1 MSAIA
6 AGIDPLPDG
15 TEQLPPTVIA
25 RKRRWFRR
33 LPGKAKV
40 GAAILAV
47 FILVAIIGPTIAP
60 FDPTAT
66 TPGQALPLG
75 AERHPPARHH
85 RHRPGRALPAARR
98 HALDGRARAAHRSD
112 RDVLSVVIGMSA
124 GFLGG
129 ASDEGL
135 SLLANVFLVLPAL
148 PLLVVILGYLPHSGE
163 LPTAIVLS
171 ALGWP
176 WGARVIRA
184 QTLSLRNRDYVAA
197 ARESG
202 ERTWRII
209 LFEIFPNEIGLIAA
223 SFVGTVLYAILTSV
237 ALAFLGVAD
246 LSKWSFGTMLY
257 WAQNGNAVQ
266 LNAWWWYAP
275 PGICVA
281 LLGMSL
287 VLLNFGL
294 DELGNPRLR
303 AAGRA
308 ADRAPHVAAVRPD
321 AGPARSATGDS
332 VSAVTEPGARPHRRG
347 GRRDTRARARHPRPV
362 DRLSIG
368 RRRRPRGARRVARAG
383 AGRGRRPRRRERL
396 RQVDAR
402 VRVDPAAAP
411 AGGDHRRQRHLP
423 RPPRR
428 PGGVDVLAAKPGQL
442 RALRWREIAIVF
454 QSAMNSLNPVLRVSD
469 QLLDAVGAHLQLTD
483 EQRHDRIVELIEM
496 VGIPARG

>member
-15 TEQLPPTVIA
+15 TEQPPPAVIA
-25 RKRRWFRR
+25 RRPGWLRRV
-33 LPGKAKV
+33 PGKAKV
-40 GAAILAV
+40 GAAILGLFVLIAV
-47 FILVAIIGPTIAP
+47 IGPTIAP

-75 AERHPPARHH
+75 PNVTHLLGTTAT
-85 RHRPGRALPAARR
+85 GQ
-98 HALDGRARAAHRSD
+98 
-112 RDVLSVVIGMSA
+112 DVLSQLLVGTRSTVVLGLLTGVIATVLAVVVGMSA

-129 ASDEGL
+129 MSDEGL

-202 ERTWRII
+202 ESSLRII

-237 ALAFLGVAD
+237 ALSFLGVAD

-303 AAGRA
+303 AAGS
-308 ADRAPHVAAVRPD
+308 VR
-321 AGPARSATGDS
+321 
-332 VSAVTEPGARPHRRG
+332 V
-347 GRRDTRARARHPRPV
+347 GRRTWRPSDPTPV
-362 DRLSIG
+362 VRDE
-368 RRRRPRGARRVARAG
+368 
-383 AGRGRRPRRRERL
+383 RRE
-396 RQVDAR
+396 
-402 VRVDPAAAP
+402 
-411 AGGDHRRQRHLP
+411 
-423 RPPRR
+423 
-428 PGGVDVLAAKPGQL
+428 LA
-442 RALRWREIAIVF
+442 
-454 QSAMNSLNPVLRVSD
+454 
-469 QLLDAVGAHLQLTD
+469 
-483 EQRHDRIVELIEM
+483 
-496 VGIPARG
+496 

>member
-15 TEQLPPTVIA
+15 TEQPPPAVIA
-25 RKRRWFRR
+25 RRPGWLRRV
-33 LPGKAKV
+33 PGKAKV
-40 GAAILAV
+40 GAAILGLFVLIAV
-47 FILVAIIGPTIAP
+47 IGPTIAP

-75 AERHPPARHH
+75 PNATHLLGTTAT
-85 RHRPGRALPAARR
+85 GQ
-98 HALDGRARAAHRSD
+98 
-112 RDVLSVVIGMSA
+112 DVLSQLLVGTRSTVVLGLLTGVIATVLAVVVGMSA

-129 ASDEGL
+129 MSDEGL

-202 ERTWRII
+202 ESSLRII

-237 ALAFLGVAD
+237 ALSFLGVAD

-303 AAGRA
+303 AAGS
-308 ADRAPHVAAVRPD
+308 VR
-321 AGPARSATGDS
+321 
-332 VSAVTEPGARPHRRG
+332 V
-347 GRRDTRARARHPRPV
+347 GRRTWRPSDPTPV
-362 DRLSIG
+362 VRDE
-368 RRRRPRGARRVARAG
+368 
-383 AGRGRRPRRRERL
+383 RRE
-396 RQVDAR
+396 
-402 VRVDPAAAP
+402 
-411 AGGDHRRQRHLP
+411 
-423 RPPRR
+423 
-428 PGGVDVLAAKPGQL
+428 LA
-442 RALRWREIAIVF
+442 
-454 QSAMNSLNPVLRVSD
+454 
-469 QLLDAVGAHLQLTD
+469 
-483 EQRHDRIVELIEM
+483 
-496 VGIPARG
+496 

>member
-1 MSAIA
+1 
-6 AGIDPLPDG
+6 
-15 TEQLPPTVIA
+15 
-25 RKRRWFRR
+25 
-33 LPGKAKV
+33 
-40 GAAILAV
+40 
-47 FILVAIIGPTIAP
+47 
-60 FDPTAT
+60 
-66 TPGQALPLG
+66 
-75 AERHPPARHH
+75 
-85 RHRPGRALPAARR
+85 
-98 HALDGRARAAHRSD
+98 
-112 RDVLSVVIGMSA
+112 VIGTSA

-135 SLLANVFLVLPAL
+135 SLFANVFLVLPAL

-202 ERTWRII
+202 ESTWRII

-246 LSKWSFGTMLY
+246 LSRWSFGTMLY

-281 LLGMSL
+281 LLGMSM

-303 AAGRA
+303 ASGM
-308 ADRAPHVAAVRPD
+308 VKV
-321 AGPARSATGDS
+321 
-332 VSAVTEPGARPHRRG
+332 
-347 GRRDTRARARHPRPV
+347 GRRSWRPSDPTPVIRA
-362 DRLSIG
+362 DQ
-368 RRRRPRGARRVARAG
+368 RG
-383 AGRGRRPRRRERL
+383 
-396 RQVDAR
+396 
-402 VRVDPAAAP
+402 
-411 AGGDHRRQRHLP
+411 
-423 RPPRR
+423 
-428 PGGVDVLAAKPGQL
+428 
-442 RALRWREIAIVF
+442 EIA
-454 QSAMNSLNPVLRVSD
+454 
-469 QLLDAVGAHLQLTD
+469 
-483 EQRHDRIVELIEM
+483 
-496 VGIPARG
+496 

>member
-15 TEQLPPTVIA
+15 TEPLPPAVIT
-25 RKRRWFRR
+25 RKRGWLRR

-40 GAAILAV
+40 GAAILGLFLLIAV
-47 FILVAIIGPTIAP
+47 IGPTIAP
-60 FDPTAT
+60 FDPTAS

-75 AERHPPARHH
+75 PTTTHLLGTTAT
-85 RHRPGRALPAARR
+85 GQ
-98 HALDGRARAAHRSD
+98 
-112 RDVLSVVIGMSA
+112 DVLSQLLVGTRSTVVLGLLTGLIATLLAVVIGMSA

-171 ALGWP
+171 VLGWP

-202 ERTWRII
+202 ESGWRIV

-237 ALAFLGVAD
+237 ALAFLGVAN
-246 LSKWSFGTMLY
+246 LSSWSYGTMLY

-281 LLGMSL
+281 LLGMSM

-303 AAGRA
+303 ATGS
-308 ADRAPHVAAVRPD
+308 VR
-321 AGPARSATGDS
+321 
-332 VSAVTEPGARPHRRG
+332 V
-347 GRRDTRARARHPRPV
+347 GRRTWRP
-362 DRLSIG
+362 S
-368 RRRRPRGARRVARAG
+368 
-383 AGRGRRPRRRERL
+383 
-396 RQVDAR
+396 
-402 VRVDPAAAP
+402 DPT
-411 AGGDHRRQRHLP
+411 
-423 RPPRR
+423 
-428 PGGVDVLAAKPGQL
+428 
-442 RALRWREIAIVF
+442 
-454 QSAMNSLNPVLRVSD
+454 PVLR
-469 QLLDAVGAHLQLTD
+469 D
-483 EQRHDRIVELIEM
+483 ERREL
-496 VGIPARG
+496 A